1 MPMIN
6 KVVIRKLVRI
16 EFEIGRLMKGD
27 RSLGA
32 GLAAR
37 AVAAKAAK
45 SGSAARVLRAE
56 EKTRRA
62 MERGEKSRN

>member
-1 MPMIN
+1 MI
-6 KVVIRKLVRI
+6 KRVVIRKLVRM
-16 EFEIGRLMKGD
+16 EFDIGRLIKGD
-27 RSLGA
+27 KSLGA
-32 GLAAR
+32 GLAAC
-37 AVAAKAAK
+37 AVAAKTAR